1 MLAHARPFKHQSLIP
16 DCETLEDDT
25 LQALDVMEV
34 YLYVWVFLRSF
45 FLAKYCKRLERKT
58 VTVTATA
65 SAFFRFCRLLSNLL
79 AESSNIQTHVQG
91 ICQCQS
97 TFYSLGRI
105 HLGALIVVELLEGS
119 GQNSGYLGDE
129 PDVSVTS

>member
-45 FLAKYCKRLERKT
+45 FFGQVLQEIRKKN
-58 VTVTATA
+58 
-65 SAFFRFCRLLSNLL
+65 SHSHSHSQCFLPLLSSLVQSPCRELKHSNARSGDMPVSEYFLFL
-79 AESSNIQTHVQG
+79 GPNTLGCVDSS
-91 ICQCQS
+91 
-97 TFYSLGRI
+97 
-105 HLGALIVVELLEGS
+105 
-119 GQNSGYLGDE
+119 
-129 PDVSVTS
+129 